1 MISNNNNNNT
11 NNGNNNNSNS
21 VIMSQNWADVL
32 TQTQEIFSKCVCRS
46 ITLKD
51 LSWYILKRSAGENYP
66 LFFCSY
72 QHGDRFR
79 VCQNLA
85 ENKKGFHKRI
95 ILGKYFFI

>member
-51 LSWYILKRSAGENYP
+51 LSW
-66 LFFCSY
+66 
-72 QHGDRFR
+72 
-79 VCQNLA
+79 
-85 ENKKGFHKRI
+85 
-95 ILGKYFFI
+95 